1 MEKENEQISEA
12 KTAVRKH
19 RTFGE
24 TVSHNFWLKVL
35 ALLFSILLWSYVI
48 NETNPV
54 RSKIFSDLPI
64 TVNGLSEL
72 QGQRLVPLEDLSVK
86 LPRMSVTLNIPHKEL
101 GNVNASSIQIYIDLS
116 RVTATGRQTVPVNVV
131 CNNADVSVA
140 HYSPQNVEIVIDEL
154 ASAIIPV
161 RLNTSGSLPE
171 NLYQNEAQV
180 QPKTISISG
189 PQEYVSRITQAQVNV
204 DLARMT
210 DGYSASMPYIFVNQ
224 DGQAINAAN
233 ITADT
238 EAVLVDMNI
247 LSKKTVPIE
256 YASKL
261 LGKDALAEGYEL
273 RSATLSRNTVTIVGT
288 AQTLSEISQLV
299 IAPVD
304 LTGLDDST
312 GTLEAELS
320 VPDGVTVLGDTHV
333 QLRLDI
339 AEKTELRSYQIRVL
353 YQNAMLGYTSKTET
367 VTVVLRGKYFT
378 LAGVS
383 ERDIFVIADL
393 AGLQAGTHQVKLEA
407 KINAHVPNVTVE
419 LAPSEVTV
427 ELKNPNS

>member
-1 MEKENEQISEA
+1 MEKQNEQIPET

-19 RTFGE
+19 RTFRE
-24 TVSHNFWLKVL
+24 TVAHNFWLKVL

-64 TVNGLSEL
+64 TVNGLAEL
-72 QGQRLVPLEDLSVK
+72 QGQRLVPLEDLSVR
-86 LPRMSVTLNIPHKEL
+86 LPHVSVTLNIPHKEL

-116 RVTATGRQTVPVNVV
+116 RVTATGKQTVPVNVV

-161 RLNTSGSLPE
+161 RLNTSGLLPE
-171 NLYQNEAQV
+171 DLYQNEAQV

-210 DGYSASMPYIFVNQ
+210 DGYIASMPYTFVNQ

-261 LGKDALAEGYEL
+261 IGKETLAEGYEL
-273 RSATLSRNTVTIVGT
+273 RSATLSRSTVTIVGT
-288 AQTLSEISQLV
+288 AQTLSEINQLV

-304 LTGLDDST
+304 LAGLDDSV
-312 GTLEAELS
+312 GTLEAELV
-320 VPDGVTVLGDTHV
+320 VPENVTVLGDTHV
-333 QLRLDI
+333 QLQLDI
-339 AEKTELRSYQIRVL
+339 SEKTELRSYQIKVI
-353 YQNAMLGYTSKTET
+353 YHNAMLGYTTET
-367 VTVVLRGKYFT
+367 ENVTVVLRGKYFT
-378 LAGVS
+378 LAGIS
-383 ERDIFVIADL
+383 EQDISVIADL
-393 AGLQAGTHQVKLEA
+393 SGLEAGIHRIKLEA
-407 KINAHVPNVTVE
+407 KINVHAPNVTIE
-419 LAPSEVTV
+419 LAPSEITV
-427 ELKNPNS
+427 ELNSPNL

>member
-131 CNNADVSVA
+131 CNNADVRLA
-140 HYSPQNVEIVIDEL
+140 PYSPQNVEIVIDEL

-161 RLNTSGSLPE
+161 RRTPAALCRRIFTRM
-171 NLYQNEAQV
+171 
-180 QPKTISISG
+180 KRRC
-189 PQEYVSRITQAQVNV
+189 SRK
-204 DLARMT
+204 R
-210 DGYSASMPYIFVNQ
+210 SAS
-224 DGQAINAAN
+224 AARRSMFRG
-233 ITADT
+233 
-238 EAVLVDMNI
+238 LRRRRSMWI
-247 LSKKTVPIE
+247 LRE
-256 YASKL
+256 
-261 LGKDALAEGYEL
+261 
-273 RSATLSRNTVTIVGT
+273 
-288 AQTLSEISQLV
+288 
-299 IAPVD
+299 
-304 LTGLDDST
+304 
-312 GTLEAELS
+312 
-320 VPDGVTVLGDTHV
+320 
-333 QLRLDI
+333 
-339 AEKTELRSYQIRVL
+339 
-353 YQNAMLGYTSKTET
+353 
-367 VTVVLRGKYFT
+367 
-378 LAGVS
+378 
-383 ERDIFVIADL
+383 
-393 AGLQAGTHQVKLEA
+393 
-407 KINAHVPNVTVE
+407 
-419 LAPSEVTV
+419 
-427 ELKNPNS
+427 